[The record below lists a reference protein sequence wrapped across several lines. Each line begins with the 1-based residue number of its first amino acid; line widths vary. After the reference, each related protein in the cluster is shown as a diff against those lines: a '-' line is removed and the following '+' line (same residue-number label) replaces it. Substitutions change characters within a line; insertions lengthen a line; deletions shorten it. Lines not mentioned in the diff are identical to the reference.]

1 MMSTHFSQRTTTADP
16 MNADQLYHGPELCE
30 FSPTTPTE
38 LSSLIRSM
46 AKKSCSLDPIPG
58 SLMTDCFSVLLPA
71 FVNMINLSFKD
82 GLVPALYKE
91 AVLDPVIKK
100 GSLDHEVYQNYRPIS
115 NLRFVSKA
123 TEKIV
128 ALRITD
134 HLGDNNLLETF
145 QSAYKKGHRT
155 ETALTRIND
164 DLLKAIDDN
173 ACVILVLLDLSAA
186 FDTVDHQI
194 LLTRLKCRYDVK
206 GNALAWMCSYLSN
219 RFQYVRVANDCS
231 SKHKLACGVPQGS
244 VLGSILYSMYTA
256 PIADVIK
263 RHGMGFHFY
272 ADDTQIYMSFNPS
285 DALQSKSLIEECIQD
300 VQLWMVANKLKLN
313 GDKTELLVLTAR
325 QRPQPPLDSITIRAD
340 VIKASK
346 SAKNIGVW
354 LDSVLSMDVQ
364 INNICKT
371 AFFRLR
377 NIAKIRKFLTHRQCE
392 ILIHTFISSKLDYCN
407 VLLSGLQQSQINR
420 LQHVQNAAAR
430 LLTATSRYEHVTPV
444 HRSLHWL
451 PVSARIDFKILLLV
465 FKVLNGL
472 GPLHL
477 SELLRP
483 HIPTRNLRS
492 SKKKLL
498 IVPKCNLKTYGCR
511 AFSHRAPTLWNALP
525 DDIRQVELLET
536 FKSKLKTHLFRQF
549 FH

>member
-1 MMSTHFSQRTTTADP
+1 M
-16 MNADQLYHGPELCE
+16 LGP
-30 FSPTTPTE
+30 
-38 LSSLIRSM
+38 
-46 AKKSCSLDPIPG
+46 
-58 SLMTDCFSVLLPA
+58 
-71 FVNMINLSFKD
+71 
-82 GLVPALYKE
+82 
-91 AVLDPVIKK
+91 
-100 GSLDHEVYQNYRPIS
+100 
-115 NLRFVSKA
+115 
-123 TEKIV
+123 
-128 ALRITD
+128 
-134 HLGDNNLLETF
+134 
-145 QSAYKKGHRT
+145 
-155 ETALTRIND
+155 
-164 DLLKAIDDN
+164 
-173 ACVILVLLDLSAA
+173 
-186 FDTVDHQI
+186 
-194 LLTRLKCRYDVK
+194 
-206 GNALAWMCSYLSN
+206 
-219 RFQYVRVANDCS
+219 
-231 SKHKLACGVPQGS
+231 
-244 VLGSILYSMYTA
+244 ILYSMYTA
-256 PIADVIK
+256 PIADVTK
-263 RHGMGFHFY
+263 RHGMRFHFY
-272 ADDTQIYMSFNPS
+272 ADDTQIYMSFNPA

-325 QRPQPPLDSITIRAD
+325 QHPQPPLDSITIGAD

-371 AFFRLR
+371 AFFHLR

-392 ILIHTFISSKLDYCN
+392 ILIHAFISSKLDYCN

-444 HRSLHWL
+444 LRSLHWL

-472 GPLHL
+472 GPLYL

-483 HIPTRNLRS
+483 YIPTRNLRS

-511 AFSHRAPTLWNALP
+511 ALWNALP